1 MGIRFFCP
9 NGHKLH
15 VKSQLAGLRA
25 YCPDCGAVLV
35 IPLQST
41 RKSGK
46 DGGGLIENNETQSNN
61 ETQNANLLSDFLPDS
76 NNTADNTIG
85 NTATPQDLL
94 NPSIDWFVCDPENG
108 EQQGPFKNKSLKQL
122 AQNHQIKP
130 HFYIWREGLTDWV
143 PASLIFTG
151 LK

>member
-46 DGGGLIENNETQSNN
+46 EGGGLIEENEPQTNNEIP
-61 ETQNANLLSDFLPDS
+61 NADFLSDFLPDS
-76 NNTADNTIG
+76 NNTAG

-108 EQQGPFKNKSLKQL
+108 DQQGPFKNKFLKQL
-122 AQNHQIKP
+122 AQNRQIKP

-143 PASLIFTG
+143 SASLIFPG